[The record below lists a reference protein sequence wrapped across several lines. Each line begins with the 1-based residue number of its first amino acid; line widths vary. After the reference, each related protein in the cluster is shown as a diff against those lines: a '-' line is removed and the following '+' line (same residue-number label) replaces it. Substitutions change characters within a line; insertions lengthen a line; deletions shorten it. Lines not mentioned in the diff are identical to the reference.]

1 MTTSEIIASLALVVA
16 LASFAVAYLSFRR
29 TSKQDEPNAWVELEP
44 LTQEN
49 CWTAS
54 IHLKNPTRYPLK
66 VQAVSVPLSRVPVD
80 DKQGFLLAATE
91 EALKL
96 IRAEDLPE
104 ALRSGDPGRF
114 VKMSVEDVTV
124 DSGSESVMQVM
135 LQRGRL
141 STAAEAAIT
150 LHYWMILETP
160 RFRTLTV
167 RARLP
172 SAGIRLQLQR
182 V

>member
-1 MTTSEIIASLALVVA
+1 LYDAFRDNRVTRAGGGPRLVYGCVP
-16 LASFAVAYLSFRR
+16 VLSTNIKKR
-29 TSKQDEPNAWVELEP
+29 DEPNAWVELEA

-66 VQAVSVPLSRVPVD
+66 VQAVSVPLLRVPVD

-91 EALKL
+91 EALKP
-96 IRAEDLPE
+96 IRTDDLLE
-104 ALRSGDPGRF
+104 TLKSGDPGRF

-135 LQRGRL
+135 LQ
-141 STAAEAAIT
+141 
-150 LHYWMILETP
+150 
-160 RFRTLTV
+160 
-167 RARLP
+167 
-172 SAGIRLQLQR
+172 
-182 V
+182 

>member
-1 MTTSEIIASLALVVA
+1 MTVAEIIASLALAVS

-29 TSKQDEPNAWVELEP
+29 TSKQDEPNAWVELQP
-44 LTQEN
+44 LAQEN
-49 CWTAS
+49 CWAAS

-91 EALKL
+91 EALKP
-96 IRAEDLPE
+96 IRAEDFIESLK
-104 ALRSGDPGRF
+104 RSDPGRY
-114 VKMSVEDVTV
+114 VKMSVEDVTI

-150 LHYWMILETP
+150 LHYWAMLEKP

-167 RARLP
+167 RARIP
-172 SAGIRLQLQR
+172 SGGITLHLQR